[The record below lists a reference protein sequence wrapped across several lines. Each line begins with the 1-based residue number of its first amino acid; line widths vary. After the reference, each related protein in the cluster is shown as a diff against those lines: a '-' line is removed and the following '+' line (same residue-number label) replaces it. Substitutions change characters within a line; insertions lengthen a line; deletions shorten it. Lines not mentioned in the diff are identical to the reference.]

1 MGKTEPDICNTLRRK
16 IEEELTPL
24 IDSDYLFLDLPYYS
38 NIGDALIWMG
48 TEHFLENI
56 SHKCLGKHNIDT
68 FDFRPIPKDAIIL
81 LQGGGNFGDIWRQH
95 QEFRLNVLQQYK
107 ENRIIVLPQIKN
119 HTIFLYSIFKKTTA
133 QSNSFV

>member
-48 TEHFLENI
+48 TEHFLEKI
-56 SHKCLGKHNIDT
+56 SHKCLDYHQNKFHHLLELMM
-68 FDFRPIPKDAIIL
+68 DFL
-81 LQGGGNFGDIWRQH
+81 
-95 QEFRLNVLQQYK
+95 
-107 ENRIIVLPQIKN
+107 
-119 HTIFLYSIFKKTTA
+119 
-133 QSNSFV
+133 